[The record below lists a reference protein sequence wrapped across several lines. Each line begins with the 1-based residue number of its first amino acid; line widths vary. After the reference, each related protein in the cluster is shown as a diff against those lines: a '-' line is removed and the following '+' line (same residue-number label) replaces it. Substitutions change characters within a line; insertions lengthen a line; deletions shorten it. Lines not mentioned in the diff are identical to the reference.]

1 MHQRRP
7 DGAAEPQRSPA
18 ADGDVVA
25 SPSGRPPAAG
35 PAFGLPPRL
44 GACDWPGACGPQG
57 VLIVGHGTADP
68 VGEHET
74 RQVATLVAGLLPD
87 VPVELGFLEVIG
99 PSAGEAVVRLAAR
112 GCRSIVVAPLLLF
125 SAGHATRDVPAAVLG
140 PAAEAGL
147 RVRQTQ
153 PLGVHPAVVAA
164 SRHRRAEAVAGLE
177 PVPVAETV
185 LLVVGRGSSDP
196 TALEQ
201 LDAFARATEPEVG
214 RIELGF
220 VAAARPT
227 LPEAIA
233 VATVGAS
240 RVIVQPHLLFRG
252 HVEEQVSAAVAAA
265 RRTHSGLEW
274 VQVGR
279 LGPDRLVAEAVVDRV
294 RAVWAE
300 EPAG

>member
-7 DGAAEPQRSPA
+7 DGGAEPQRSAA
-18 ADGDVVA
+18 ADRDV
-25 SPSGRPPAAG
+25 AAG
-35 PAFGLPPRL
+35 PPGHPRPAGRPVVRPLRAAAGL
-44 GACDWPGACGPQG
+44 G
-57 VLIVGHGTADP
+57 VLVVGHGTADP
-68 VGEHET
+68 VGERET
-74 RQVATLVAGLLPD
+74 RQVAALVAGLLPD

-99 PSAGEAVVRLAAR
+99 PTAGEAVVRLAER
-112 GCRSIVVAPLLLF
+112 GCRGIVVAPLLLF
-125 SAGHATRDVPAAVLG
+125 SAGHATHDVPAAVLG
-140 PAAEAGL
+140 PAAQAGL
-147 RVRQTQ
+147 WVRQTQ
-153 PLGVHPAVVAA
+153 PLGIHPAVVAA

-185 LLVVGRGSSDP
+185 LLMVGRGSSDP

-201 LDAFARATEPEVG
+201 LDAFARATAPDTG

-220 VAAARPT
+220 VAAAQPA

-233 VATVGAS
+233 AAAAGAS

-252 HVEEQVSAAVAAA
+252 HVEVQVSEAVEAA
-265 RRTHSGLEW
+265 RRTHEGLQW

-294 RAVWAE
+294 RAVWSE
-300 EPAG
+300 EPTG